1 MSLALTGG
9 FFTTGPR
16 GSPGLMLLRGGI
28 TLPTLGP
35 ASPQPC
41 PQAAHLLD
49 SDLDPQTR
57 GYRDGGGRGRAP
69 RSTARRG
76 EGRRVI
82 QTCQFPVTNGT
93 TGGVTA
99 SSKASMTCDDWGL
112 DEACSSRGRKSDDVQ
127 MCHLWVRSASKSVK
141 PLTLGPGSAF
151 LERIV
156 FLNHP
161 QASSLYCLWSLGSGW
176 V

>member
-1 MSLALTGG
+1 MSLALAGG
-9 FFTTGPR
+9 FFTTGHR
-16 GSPGLMLLRGGI
+16 GSPGLTLLRGGI

-49 SDLDPQTR
+49 GDLDPQTR
-57 GYRDGGGRGRAP
+57 GYRDGGGQGRAP
-69 RSTARRG
+69 RSAARRG

-99 SSKASMTCDDWGL
+99 PSKASVTCDDWGL
-112 DEACSSRGRKSDDVQ
+112 DAACSSRAVNRTTFK
-127 MCHLWVRSASKSVK
+127 CAI
-141 PLTLGPGSAF
+141 F
-151 LERIV
+151 
-156 FLNHP
+156 
-161 QASSLYCLWSLGSGW
+161 GSGQPPNLSNHLLLAPGQPFW
-176 V
+176 KELFS